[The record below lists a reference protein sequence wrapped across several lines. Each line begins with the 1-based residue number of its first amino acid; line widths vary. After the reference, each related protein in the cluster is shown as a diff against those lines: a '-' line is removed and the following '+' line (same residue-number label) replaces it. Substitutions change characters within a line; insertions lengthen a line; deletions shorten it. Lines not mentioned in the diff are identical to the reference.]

1 MFDFF
6 KKLGSSGNANYEAA
20 KASVHKDLK
29 IQRLQQEI
37 ADLKKYRKDL
47 VQASM
52 QLIKVKDVAVNALT
66 AIGNTETS
74 GGGLTS
80 TMAFHAREALKTIRD
95 LENT

>member
-1 MFDFF
+1 MFEIF

-29 IQRLQQEI
+29 IQRLQQEVD
-37 ADLKKYRKDL
+37 DLKTYRKDL

-52 QLIKVKDVAVNALT
+52 QLIKIKDVAVGALT
-66 AIGNTETS
+66 AIGNQETS
-74 GGGLTS
+74 GGGQAS

>member
-1 MFDFF
+1 
-6 KKLGSSGNANYEAA
+6 
-20 KASVHKDLK
+20 
-29 IQRLQQEI
+29 
-37 ADLKKYRKDL
+37 
-47 VQASM
+47 M